1 MEKLKL
7 IPNTPEVIALEFT
20 QGRPVSSS
28 FGGDQVL
35 YTLADG
41 RQMYLSPFVAAK
53 IDALNFGKGEPFRI
67 CKRETVEGNRRK
79 VDFEVSRLASP
90 AQPPIAQ
97 AGRRE
102 VPSSAATPQHHELAQ
117 VAQKEQP
124 QANTHP
130 ASESTHLDLA
140 LRYAIDAAAAAEQYA
155 KTIDYALRFTSEDIR
170 AMALSKF
177 IAMDRNPGGNK
188 WNQ

>member
-7 IPNTPEVIALEFT
+7 IPNTPEVIALQFT

-28 FGGDQVL
+28 FGGDQIL

-53 IDALNFGKGEPFRI
+53 IDALNVGKGEPFQI
-67 CKRETVEGNRRK
+67 CKRETLQGNHRK

-90 AQPPIAQ
+90 AQPPNAQ

-102 VPSSAATPQHHELAQ
+102 VSSSVTASHSHEVAQ
-117 VAQKEQP
+117 GVQKEQAQSTT
-124 QANTHP
+124 QAS
-130 ASESTHLDLA
+130 AESTHLDLA